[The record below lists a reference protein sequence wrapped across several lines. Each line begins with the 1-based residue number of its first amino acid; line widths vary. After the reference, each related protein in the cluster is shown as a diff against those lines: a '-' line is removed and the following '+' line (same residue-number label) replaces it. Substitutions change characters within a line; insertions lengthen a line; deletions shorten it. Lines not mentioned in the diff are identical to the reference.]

1 MKESRGNNR
10 KEVTEEISLSRE
22 QRVGMIGVRIG
33 MRMRGKTKKVNNA
46 NELRKS
52 TEARLSFWLLKHNYP
67 H

>member
-1 MKESRGNNR
+1 
-10 KEVTEEISLSRE
+10 
-22 QRVGMIGVRIG
+22 MIGLGVRIG

-46 NELRKS
+46 NEHRQS